1 MGHFIKGVL
10 DRIVAAIVLAVTSP
24 VLALAAVAILLEDGR
39 PVFFRQTRP
48 GYKGR
53 PFVIVKF
60 RTMNNDCDYSGMPQ
74 PDEVRLTRVGRILR
88 RLSLDEFPQ
97 FWNVLRGDMSIVGPR
112 PLLMEYLQ
120 RYTPEQARRH
130 QVKPGITGWAQVHG
144 RQDMPFSRRF
154 ELDAWYVDHQSFW
167 LDLKIL
173 WLTLFTTVRGSGI
186 LSKRDVCEI
195 GDLKDHPALH
205 KQEKGND

>member
-1 MGHFIKGVL
+1 MVYFIKGVL
-10 DRIVAAIVLAVTSP
+10 DRVVAALVLGITSPLLAV
-24 VLALAAVAILLEDGR
+24 AAVAILLEDGR
-39 PVFFRQTRP
+39 PVFFRQSRP
-48 GYKGR
+48 GYKGK

-60 RTMNNDCDYSGMPQ
+60 RTMHSERDYSGTP
-74 PDEVRLTRVGRILR
+74 PSDEVRLTRVGRMLR

-154 ELDAWYVDHQSFW
+154 ALDVWYVDHQSFW

-173 WLTLFTTVRGSGI
+173 WLTLFTSVRGSGI
-186 LSKRDVCEI
+186 LSQQDV
-195 GDLKDHPALH
+195 P
-205 KQEKGND
+205 